1 MPDTSGQV
9 SEQEKAALAK
19 RRGQAAAQIAD
30 PEEKKKFISAQG
42 DAEASNKGDLSVS
55 KYEGLSTGAALK
67 GYKKGTDNVPKTGPA
82 ILHKGEA
89 VLKKSDAEQY
99 RKVLGLS
106 KMAGKD
112 AEAKPSK
119 KVKEVRIRKGSEGGY
134 IVENHHENPM
144 EHPMTEHPYENQDA
158 MLDHVMEHMG
168 EPNDGEE
175 EGAGA

>member
-1 MPDTSGQV
+1 MPDTSGKV
-9 SEQEKAALAK
+9 TEQEKADLSK
-19 RRGQAAAQIAD
+19 RRGQAAATIAD
-30 PEEKKKFISAQG
+30 PEEKKKFIAEQG
-42 DAEASNKGDLSVS
+42 TKEADKGDLSVS
-55 KYEGLSTGAALK
+55 AYTGLSTGAALK
-67 GYKKGTDNVPKTGPA
+67 GYKNGTDSVPKTGPA

-89 VLKKSDAEQY
+89 VLKKSDAEHY

-106 KMAGKD
+106 KLSGKD
-112 AEAKPSK
+112 AEERPSK

-144 EHPMTEHPYENQDA
+144 EHPMTEHPYEDQDA